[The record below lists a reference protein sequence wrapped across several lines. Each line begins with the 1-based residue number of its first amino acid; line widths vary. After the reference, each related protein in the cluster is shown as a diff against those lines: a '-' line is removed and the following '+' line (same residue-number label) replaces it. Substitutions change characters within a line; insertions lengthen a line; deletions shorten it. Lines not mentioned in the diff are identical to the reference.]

1 MNDEQFGTNADFI
14 QDRCQLCGGEDVAG
28 LALSEIKLSCGYGS
42 SYDLQCVRLN
52 LCGDCADAL
61 YILLNGRAQNNKE
74 GEI

>member
-1 MNDEQFGTNADFI
+1 MNEEEQERIGANRSFI
-14 QDRCQLCGGEDVAG
+14 CRCGLCRRES
-28 LALSEIKLSCGYGS
+28 LALSEIKLNCGYGS